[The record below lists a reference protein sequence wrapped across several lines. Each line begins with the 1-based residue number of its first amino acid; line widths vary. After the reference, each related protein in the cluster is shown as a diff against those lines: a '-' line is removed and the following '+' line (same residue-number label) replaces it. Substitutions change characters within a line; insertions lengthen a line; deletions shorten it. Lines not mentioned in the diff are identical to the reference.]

1 VVGSNAVV
9 TNDTEVPSRAMA
21 LGIPAKIV
29 LDKVDPAMVAAAAEK
44 YLKRAVSYRH
54 DLRRLD

>member
-1 VVGSNAVV
+1 V